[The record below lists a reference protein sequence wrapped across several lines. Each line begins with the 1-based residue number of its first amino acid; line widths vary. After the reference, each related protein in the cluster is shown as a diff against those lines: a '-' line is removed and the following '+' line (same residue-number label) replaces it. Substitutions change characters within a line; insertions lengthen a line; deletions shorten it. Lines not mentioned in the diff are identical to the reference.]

1 MPGRNR
7 FLEGL
12 QRVMR
17 AFAPSEENFF
27 ELFEQIS
34 DHVVE
39 AAECLH
45 DVMGRYERLPL
56 AVEKIDDIEHAAD
69 NVVHEAV
76 RRLNTTFVTP
86 ALFDR
91 EDIYRIVERLDDI
104 VDQTKGAIDRLSIF
118 NIAEPT
124 DRCRELADLLLE
136 AAKAL
141 QANMHNIADIQ
152 PQQDEYVAE
161 INTLENQADV
171 VHRAALSELFEYE
184 GDPRHIMKWLLIYQ
198 FVEGAIDGCEEAANL
213 VEAVVVKNA

>member
-1 MPGRNR
+1 
-7 FLEGL
+7 
-12 QRVMR
+12 MR
-17 AFAPSEENFF
+17 SFAPSEENFF
-27 ELFEQIS
+27 ELFEEIS

-39 AAECLH
+39 AAECLY

-91 EDIYRIVERLDDI
+91 EDIYRVVERLDDI
-104 VDQTKGAIDRLSIF
+104 VDQTKGAIDRLSLF

-124 DRCRELADLLLE
+124 DRCRELADLLLQ

-141 QANMHNIADIQ
+141 QANMHNLSGLKATDST
-152 PQQDEYVAE
+152 YVAE
-161 INTLENQADV
+161 VNTLENQADV
-171 VHRAALSELFEYE
+171 VNRAAMSELFEYE
-184 GDPRHIMKWLLIYQ
+184 GDPRHIMKWLQIYQ
-198 FVEGAIDGCEEAANL
+198 FVEEAIDSCEGAVNL

>member
-1 MPGRNR
+1 
-7 FLEGL
+7 
-12 QRVMR
+12 MR

-27 ELFEQIS
+27 ELFEEIS

-45 DVMGRYERLPL
+45 DIMGRYERLPL

-104 VDQTKGAIDRLSIF
+104 VDQTKGAIDRLSLF

-124 DRCRELADLLLE
+124 DRCRELADLLLQ

-161 INTLENQADV
+161 INTLENQGDV

-184 GDPRHIMKWLLIYQ
+184 GDPRHIMKWLLIYE
-198 FVEGAIDGCEEAANL
+198 FVEGAIDGCEGAANL

>member
-17 AFAPSEENFF
+17 SVAPSEENFF
-27 ELFEQIS
+27 ELFEEIS

-45 DVMGRYERLPL
+45 DIMGRYERLPL

-104 VDQTKGAIDRLSIF
+104 VDQTKGAIDRLSLF

-124 DRCRELADLLLE
+124 DRCRELADLLLQ

-152 PQQDEYVAE
+152 PQQDQYVAE

-198 FVEGAIDGCEEAANL
+198 FVEGAIDGCEGTANL